1 MRSKKHKTSQN
12 SGQERYGAGE
22 VHAMYE
28 DAYKRLFFRKKRA
41 CPLAGVPDEH
51 INHKNVTLLSKFIS
65 ERGRILPNR
74 VTGLSTKTQRRI
86 KREIKNARLL
96 ALMPFVKY

>member
-1 MRSKKHKTSQN
+1 MTAKRYKN
-12 SGQERYGAGE
+12 SRDNDKERYGAGE

-28 DAYKRLFFRKKRA
+28 DAYKRLFFRKKRV
-41 CPLAGVPDEH
+41 CPLAGLPDEQ
-51 INHKNVTLLSKFIS
+51 INYKNVALLNQFIS

-74 VTGLSTKTQRRI
+74 VTFLSTKSQRRI
-86 KREIKNARLL
+86 KGEIKNARAL